1 MKETAEQPLL
11 DLPADDAPKK
21 APKRRAA
28 TTPAKS
34 RTTKKATSKV
44 AVAEVKEPEEIIEVA
59 AAPKAKTTKT
69 TAAPKKK
76 TTTTSRKKAAAT
88 TDSTDAEPSDAPA
101 GEVAAKQ
108 TPQAPA
114 PTPAPIEALAAPTA
128 APEAKAPEAPA
139 PVTPEALAS
148 EAAAAAAAAAG
159 PSAAPVASGTP
170 VAPGP
175 RKYPVYVPR
184 TVAKQ
189 MEAEGKSIGVAVN
202 SSEDL
207 PKELLDQIAAATAAP
222 QRRERPPRPERP
234 QHQPSQQSAPPPEM
248 LPPQLAS
255 GSESLPAELVG
266 APTILEGEPKPE
278 ELAEGEGIIEISG
291 KGFGFLRDPKRNFA
305 QAPHDIFVTPE
316 IVKHYHLRDG
326 QMLRGVVRRGQRGAQ
341 LHKLL
346 TINGDPAEEVRNL
359 PAFDELTVISP
370 EPRITLETTPDR
382 YTTRIVDLM
391 CPIGRGQRALVVAPP
406 RTGKTTFLLHMA
418 DAVKK
423 NHPDMHLMFLLIDER
438 PEEVTDI
445 KRSVPGAEVF
455 ASSNDLDVKSH
466 TRIAQ
471 LAIERAR
478 RLVEQGKHVFILL
491 DSITRVGRAFNNA
504 MTGGGRTG
512 SGGLDSRALEIPR
525 RLFASARNTE
535 EAGSLTIV
543 GTTLV
548 ETNSRGDEVI
558 FQEFKGTGNM
568 ELVLDRKIAEQR
580 VYPAID
586 IFMSGTRREELLISP
601 EDLHKIHIIR
611 RGLAGYKPLEA
622 VERLLFFLKKFPT
635 NAQMLAGIPG

>member
-1 MKETAEQPLL
+1 MGGGHTGAGHES
-11 DLPADDAPKK
+11 LP
-21 APKRRAA
+21 
-28 TTPAKS
+28 
-34 RTTKKATSKV
+34 
-44 AVAEVKEPEEIIEVA
+44 PELI
-59 AAPKAKTTKT
+59 
-69 TAAPKKK
+69 
-76 TTTTSRKKAAAT
+76 
-88 TDSTDAEPSDAPA
+88 
-101 GEVAAKQ
+101 G
-108 TPQAPA
+108 APA
-114 PTPAPIEALAAPTA
+114 P
-128 APEAKAPEAPA
+128 
-139 PVTPEALAS
+139 
-148 EAAAAAAAAAG
+148 
-159 PSAAPVASGTP
+159 
-170 VAPGP
+170 
-175 RKYPVYVPR
+175 
-184 TVAKQ
+184 
-189 MEAEGKSIGVAVN
+189 
-202 SSEDL
+202 
-207 PKELLDQIAAATAAP
+207 
-222 QRRERPPRPERP
+222 
-234 QHQPSQQSAPPPEM
+234 
-248 LPPQLAS
+248 
-255 GSESLPAELVG
+255 
-266 APTILEGEPKPE
+266 LEGEPKPE

-291 KGFGFLRDPKRNFA
+291 KGFGFLRDAKRNFA
-305 QAPHDIFVTPE
+305 QTPNDIFVTPE
-316 IVKHYHLRDG
+316 IVKHFHLRDG
-326 QMLRGVVRRGQRGAQ
+326 QMIRGIVRRGPRGAQ

-346 TINGDPAEEVRNL
+346 TINGDPGEEVRNL
-359 PAFDELTVISP
+359 PAFDELTVVSP

-382 YTTRIVDLM
+382 FTTRIVDLM

-423 NHPDMHLMFLLIDER
+423 NHPDIHLMFLLIDER

-512 SGGLDSRALEIPR
+512 SGGLDSRALETPR

-548 ETNSRGDEVI
+548 ETNSRADEVI

-586 IFMSGTRREELLISP
+586 IFMSGTRREELLIP
-601 EDLHKIHIIR
+601 PDDLHKIHIIR

-622 VERLLFFLKKFPT
+622 VERLLFFMKKFPT

>member
-1 MKETAEQPLL
+1 MKESAEQPLL
-11 DLPADDAPKK
+11 EVPAEDAPKK
-21 APKRRAA
+21 TAKRRTA
-28 TTPAKS
+28 TTTRSRAKKP
-34 RTTKKATSKV
+34 TIKAE
-44 AVAEVKEPEEIIEVA
+44 AEKTG
-59 AAPKAKTTKT
+59 AP
-69 TAAPKKK
+69 
-76 TTTTSRKKAAAT
+76 
-88 TDSTDAEPSDAPA
+88 
-101 GEVAAKQ
+101 G
-108 TPQAPA
+108 
-114 PTPAPIEALAAPTA
+114 A
-128 APEAKAPEAPA
+128 APESTPKAAVKSTTTRKKSSTKKKSAEPDEPTLDLPTNESTSAAKAPEASA
-139 PVTPEALAS
+139 PLATTS
-148 EAAAAAAAAAG
+148 EAAKSA
-159 PSAAPVASGTP
+159 PQPTLPTTAAPAHEAPPPAATP
-170 VAPGP
+170 GG
-175 RKYPVYVPR
+175 RRYPVYIPR

-189 MEAEGKSIGVAVN
+189 LEAEGKLVGVAVN
-202 SSEDL
+202 SAEEL
-207 PKELLDQIAAATAAP
+207 PKEVLEQIAAAATPP
-222 QRRERPPRPERP
+222 QSHRRERHPRPDR
-234 QHQPSQQSAPPPEM
+234 SAQAPTVDPMP
-248 LPPQLAS
+248 A
-255 GSESLPAELVG
+255 GSTGGTESLPPELIG
-266 APTILEGEPKPE
+266 APAILEGEPKPE

-291 KGFGFLRDPKRNFA
+291 KGFGFLRDAKRNFA
-305 QAPHDIFVTPE
+305 QTPNDIFVTPE
-316 IVKHYHLRDG
+316 IVKHFHLRDG
-326 QMLRGVVRRGQRGAQ
+326 QMIRGIVRRGPRGAQ

-346 TINGDPAEEVRNL
+346 TINGDPGEDVRNL

-382 YTTRIVDLM
+382 FTTRIVDLM

-418 DAVKK
+418 EAVKK
-423 NHPDMHLMFLLIDER
+423 NHPDIHLMFLLIDER

-512 SGGLDSRALEIPR
+512 SGGLDSRALETPR

-548 ETNSRGDEVI
+548 ETNSRADEVI

-586 IFMSGTRREELLISP
+586 IFMSGTRREELLIP
-601 EDLHKIHIIR
+601 PDDLHKIHIIR

-622 VERLLFFLKKFPT
+622 VERLLFFMKKFPT

>member
-1 MKETAEQPLL
+1 MTE
-11 DLPADDAPKK
+11 PADPALE
-21 APKRRAA
+21 
-28 TTPAKS
+28 TPA
-34 RTTKKATSKV
+34 
-44 AVAEVKEPEEIIEVA
+44 EG
-59 AAPKAKTTKT
+59 
-69 TAAPKKK
+69 APKKK
-76 TTTTSRKKAAAT
+76 PARRKTPAATTTTRAKKSKAAKT
-88 TDSTDAEPSDAPA
+88 PEVETVAE
-101 GEVAAKQ
+101 
-108 TPQAPA
+108 
-114 PTPAPIEALAAPTA
+114 TPAPQKPAATEKPAPKARATRKKKPAAPVEDA
-128 APEAKAPEAPA
+128 S
-139 PVTPEALAS
+139 VEALAS
-148 EAAAAAAAAAG
+148 KAASIPFTKAEPEAAPAPATASVEASAT
-159 PSAAPVASGTP
+159 AAPTE
-170 VAPGP
+170 APAAPPAMVP
-175 RKYPVYVPR
+175 RRYPVYIPR

-189 MEAEGKSIGVAVN
+189 MEAEGKQIGVSVN
-202 SSEDL
+202 SGEEVPHDL
-207 PKELLDQIAAATAAP
+207 LEKIAAATPPP
-222 QRRERPPRPERP
+222 QARRERH
-234 QHQPSQQSAPPPEM
+234 QHQHQHQQPQNQPQPQQQPQPVSDGLPAGLGMGDGSLPPELISAPPVD
-248 LPPQLAS
+248 
-255 GSESLPAELVG
+255 ES
-266 APTILEGEPKPE
+266 EPKPE
-278 ELAEGEGIIEISG
+278 ELSEGEGIIEISG
-291 KGFGFLRDPKRNFA
+291 KGFGFLRDAKRNFI
-305 QAPHDIFVTPE
+305 QTPNDIFVTPE
-316 IVKHYHLRDG
+316 IVKQFQLRDG
-326 QMLRGVVRRGQRGAQ
+326 QMLRGVVRRGPRGSQ

-346 TINGDPAEEVRNL
+346 TINGDPAEKVKNL

-370 EPRITLETTPDR
+370 EPRITMETTADR
-382 YTTRIVDLM
+382 YTTRIIDLM

-406 RTGKTTFLLHMA
+406 RTGKTTFLIHMA
-418 DAVKK
+418 EAVMK
-423 NHPDMHLMFLLIDER
+423 NHQDLHLMFLLIDER

-445 KRSVPGAEVF
+445 RRSVPGAEIF
-455 ASSNDLDVKSH
+455 ASSNDNDVKSH

-568 ELVLDRKIAEQR
+568 ELVLDRRIAEQR

-586 IFMSGTRREELLISP
+586 IFMSGTRREELLIP
-601 EDLHKIHIIR
+601 EEDLHKIHIIR

>member
-1 MKETAEQPLL
+1 MTEPANQPLFEEESE
-11 DLPADDAPKK
+11 APKK
-21 APKRRAA
+21 NAKRRATTTTKARSTTTKSRARKVTVEEPTASIA
-28 TTPAKS
+28 TEVAVPAETAVVVETGEKPAK
-34 RTTKKATSKV
+34 T
-44 AVAEVKEPEEIIEVA
+44 
-59 AAPKAKTTKT
+59 KAKTATRKKT
-69 TAAPKKK
+69 EKAASPAPAKKKGSLKKNGSGSDEQPELIREEAVPAAKVEIPAAEKPAEAAPA
-76 TTTTSRKKAAAT
+76 SV
-88 TDSTDAEPSDAPA
+88 P
-101 GEVAAKQ
+101 
-108 TPQAPA
+108 
-114 PTPAPIEALAAPTA
+114 
-128 APEAKAPEAPA
+128 APA
-139 PVTPEALAS
+139 PVPAQAPPTP
-148 EAAAAAAAAAG
+148 
-159 PSAAPVASGTP
+159 AAPQAP
-170 VAPGP
+170 V
-175 RKYPVYVPR
+175 RRYPVYIPR

-189 MEAEGKSIGVAVN
+189 LEAEGKEAPVAVT
-202 SSEDL
+202 SADDL
-207 PKELLDQIAAATAAP
+207 PKDLLERIAAATAPAP
-222 QRRERPPRPERP
+222 QRQRHQHQHQHQQRPPREQPEQQAQTAPAPTSGSDLP
-234 QHQPSQQSAPPPEM
+234 QELLAAAPPM
-248 LPPQLAS
+248 
-255 GSESLPAELVG
+255 
-266 APTILEGEPKPE
+266 EGEPKPE
-278 ELAEGEGIIEISG
+278 ELSDGEGLVEISG
-291 KGFGFLRDPKRNFA
+291 KGFGFIRDPKRNFA
-305 QAPHDIFVTPE
+305 QAPNDIFVTPE
-316 IVKHYHLRDG
+316 MVKIFHLRDG
-326 QMLRGVVRRGQRGAQ
+326 QWLKGVVRRGPRGAQ
-341 LHKLL
+341 LHKLEL
-346 TINGDPAEEVRNL
+346 INGDPAEKVKNL
-359 PAFDELTVISP
+359 PAFDELTVVSP

-382 YTTRIVDLM
+382 FTTRIVDLM

-406 RTGKTTFLLHMA
+406 RTGKTTFLLHIA

-423 NHPDMHLMFLLIDER
+423 NHPDIHLMFLLVDER

-466 TRIAQ
+466 TRIAT
-471 LAIERAR
+471 LAIERAK

-525 RLFASARNTE
+525 RLFAAARNTE

-586 IFMSGTRREELLISP
+586 IFMSGTRREELLIP
-601 EDLHKIHIIR
+601 EADLHKIHIIR

-622 VERLLFFLKKFPT
+622 VERLLFFMKKFPT